1 MEASLQNVEYV
12 AATILYLYEFEKMDF
27 RKGRRILEKANR
39 VAYVNR
45 HNEIYGLP
53 EKLDKP
59 LELKKVIPQE
69 EVEKSKTPEIVK
81 KSVNKKSKEKKKDK
95 EKKEKS
101 KEKKKEKKNKKKKYL
116 LN

>member
-1 MEASLQNVEYV
+1 MTDLCVHFPPQVIAAGALYLAIRMSNYPMPTQPWWILMEASLQNVEYV
-12 AATILYLYEFEKMDF
+12 AATILHLYEFEKMDF

-59 LELKKVIPQE
+59 LELKKAIP
-69 EVEKSKTPEIVK
+69 
-81 KSVNKKSKEKKKDK
+81 
-95 EKKEKS
+95 
-101 KEKKKEKKNKKKKYL
+101 
-116 LN
+116 